1 MATTREQFLKL
12 NEQSGFTANRY
23 KNINSMAHDNQEKNY
38 NIPAQQ
44 YQKSSIIY
52 DSTSSYEEGEIKENV
67 LTGL

>member
-1 MATTREQFLKL
+1 MATTKEQFLKL
-12 NEQSGFTANRY
+12 NEQSDFTANRY
-23 KNINSMAHDNQEKNY
+23 KNINSMAHDSQEKNY